1 MTSSSATAKGKKRA
15 REDEDALAES
25 HSGDDEDGESRAS
38 AIGSGAA
45 SKKLKAR
52 TFGEQ
57 LEMRKGKKRK
67 AAQEAQP
74 PAKKPRRSSESDY
87 DALKAGP
94 LSAPTTAETPQQE
107 DVDMDD
113 APAVSDELTSEKV
126 TAEPIS
132 PTSVAPTSTSD
143 QRKRKKKKKERRI
156 GEHEAH
162 ADPLRV
168 AAVATSSV
176 AEDEQEPATA
186 PFPTV
191 VPSDN
196 NTITSPSADKLP
208 QLKRKKKKKKKR
220 QRQQPD
226 SDAVV
231 EDAATTSAKP
241 SVYLLPAIAKG
252 PPTSDMAPF
261 NLSAFI
267 ARMPPAALK
276 VIPVVSPG
284 KGEARP
290 ASASPVS
297 PLKFTAKTVLN
308 LNGPPPPVIVADG
321 NGAAIKRRRKKKK
334 MTRKKAQQAANS
346 GQPSA
351 NADRMDDAD

>member
-25 HSGDDEDGESRAS
+25 RSDDDEDGESRAS
-38 AIGSGAA
+38 AIVSGAA

-74 PAKKPRRSSESDY
+74 PAKKPRRSFESDY

-94 LSAPTTAETPQQE
+94 LSAPTTAETPQQD

-113 APAVSDELTSEKV
+113 APAVSDEPTSEKV

-132 PTSVAPTSTSD
+132 PTSVAPISTTD
-143 QRKRKKKKKERRI
+143 KTKWKRKKKKRRI
-156 GEHEAH
+156 GEHEVH
-162 ADPLRV
+162 DDPLRV

-176 AEDEQEPATA
+176 AEDEREPATA
-186 PFPTV
+186 PSPTV

-196 NTITSPSADKLP
+196 NNTITSPSTDKLP
-208 QLKRKKKKKKKR
+208 QLKRKKKKKR

-231 EDAATTSAKP
+231 EDAATISAKP

-252 PPTSDMAPF
+252 PPTSDMAPL
-261 NLSAFI
+261 NLSAAL
-267 ARMPPAALK
+267 ARMPSAALK

-284 KGEARP
+284 KGGVRL

-334 MTRKKAQQAANS
+334 MMTRKKAQQAADR

-351 NADRMDDAD
+351 DDDRMDDAD